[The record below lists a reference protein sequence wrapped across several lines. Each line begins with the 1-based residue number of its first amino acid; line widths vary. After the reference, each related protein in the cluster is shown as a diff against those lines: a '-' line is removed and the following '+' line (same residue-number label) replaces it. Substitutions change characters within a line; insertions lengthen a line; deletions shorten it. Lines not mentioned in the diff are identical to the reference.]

1 MLRFETLCECFSFE
15 KFRGMIYVTIVCIYI
30 PGNQDIQVM
39 IIGVRLQPKIKF
51 IENQPTSKV
60 LRITNLVILVTRTN

>member
-1 MLRFETLCECFSFE
+1 M
-15 KFRGMIYVTIVCIYI
+15 TIVCIYI